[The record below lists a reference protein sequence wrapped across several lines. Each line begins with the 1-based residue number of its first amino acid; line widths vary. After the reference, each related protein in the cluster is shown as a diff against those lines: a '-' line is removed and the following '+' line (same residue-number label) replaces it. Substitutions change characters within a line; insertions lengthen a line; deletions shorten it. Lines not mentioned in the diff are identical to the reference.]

1 MPAGAQLLS
10 CHICRTHVSDDG
22 QNGHGVEDLQ
32 PRADVSGLG
41 RNRASELSGKLPGV
55 HPDLQDVVEQSQQ
68 GGQGERGHE
77 EGDEAKLHHWKER
90 RQQCWHGRQA
100 TALHPDR
107 LTLLTHLQVLVEE
120 PQLTEVLED
129 VVLLPA
135 AVMVLRV
142 VASLPPAP
150 PVPHHS
156 IERSGH

>member
-77 EGDEAKLHHWKER
+77 EGDEAKLHHWKE
-90 RQQCWHGRQA
+90 
-100 TALHPDR
+100 TA
-107 LTLLTHLQVLVEE
+107 VLAW
-120 PQLTEVLED
+120 QTGD
-129 VVLLPA
+129 G
-135 AVMVLRV
+135 
-142 VASLPPAP
+142 AP
-150 PVPHHS
+150 PRPADAAHPS
-156 IERSGH
+156 PGTRRRAPAD